1 MSFKSFE
8 KKDLVY
14 NTVLTKPEIN
24 YIVHSG
30 SVYYQ
35 EEKNLQGDFSNTI
48 KHISQGEV
56 SLHELNINRPSGSM
70 VHGFIEKTSTRHAYR
85 TVSTSQF
92 DDLSMFAYGSTMTQ
106 SYPVTSSL
114 SRIYIPSGP
123 IFSSSLGL
131 PHSNKKYIVALNN
144 PLKTQVPFNYHNNYD
159 QIKQSELN
167 LICIPGIVYG
177 SKLERGTINL
187 KYHLTGAL
195 LAEAADIK
203 KDGRLIQTSGST
215 SGQTVGTILYNQ
227 GIIMLHSSSSLHSSY
242 TDYFYSNSSLSSPS
256 WNNFGTGVRQVG
268 TAIAHKNIASSSYTI
283 TANGVNKI
291 PSLTMY
297 AYAEKSEENYSLN
310 PTYLEYLS
318 SSNYSF
324 SGSHYV
330 ERRRNIKKINKSL
343 YKEYEEEYDGETYIS
358 KVGIYDKNKNLI
370 AVVSLANPIKK
381 VEKKDF
387 MIKMS
392 IDL

>member
-1 MSFKSFE
+1 MSLKRFE

-48 KHISQGEV
+48 KHINQGDV
-56 SLHELNINRPSGSM
+56 SLHELNINRPADSKIY
-70 VHGFIEKTSTRHAYR
+70 GFIEKTSTRYAYR
-85 TVSTSQF
+85 TVSTSDF

-123 IFSSSLGL
+123 LFSSSLGL
-131 PHSNKKYIVALNN
+131 PHSNKKYMVALNN
-144 PLKTQVPFNYHNNYD
+144 PLNTQSPFNYQTNYN
-159 QIKQSELN
+159 QIKESELN

-177 SKLERGTINL
+177 SKIERGSITL

-203 KDGRLIQTSGST
+203 KDGKLIQTSGST
-215 SGQTVGTILYNQ
+215 TGQTVGTVLYNQ
-227 GIIMLHSSSSLHSSY
+227 GIIVLHSSSSLHSSY
-242 TDYFYSNSSLSSPS
+242 TDYFYSTTSPSSPS
-256 WNNFGTGVRQVG
+256 WNNFGTGIRQVG
-268 TAIAHKNIASSSYTI
+268 TNVPHKNITSSSYTVS
-283 TANGVNKI
+283 ARGVNKI

-324 SGSHYV
+324 SGSHYI
-330 ERRRNIKKINKSL
+330 ERRRNVKKINKSL
-343 YKEYEEEYDGETYIS
+343 YKEHEEEYSGETYIS
-358 KVGIYDKNKNLI
+358 KVGIYDKQKNLI
-370 AVVSLANPIKK
+370 AVVSLANPIRK